1 MKKTYLVAVALTA
14 VLAGAPVA
22 QADTIDFSQFGG
34 VVLPSGS
41 TGVTVGGVSF
51 TLTSVDGGGFNI
63 LVQGPNFGNWRG
75 QFPTG
80 ETVVLGPPT
89 SGPDTI
95 TFGSAVTSMT
105 LAAEPDLLGLYTAS
119 IRAFDNMGAT
129 LDQEFATSV
138 SANHPG
144 SVPRVTVSGAD
155 IFKVVITTTNDSDGF
170 FLGGRAP
177 VPGPIAGAGLPGLIL
192 AGAGL
197 LALARRRRRQLVA

>member
-51 TLTSVDGGGFNI
+51 TLTSVNGGGFNI
-63 LVQGPNFGNWRG
+63 LVGPLD

-80 ETVVLGPPT
+80 EHFLLGPPT